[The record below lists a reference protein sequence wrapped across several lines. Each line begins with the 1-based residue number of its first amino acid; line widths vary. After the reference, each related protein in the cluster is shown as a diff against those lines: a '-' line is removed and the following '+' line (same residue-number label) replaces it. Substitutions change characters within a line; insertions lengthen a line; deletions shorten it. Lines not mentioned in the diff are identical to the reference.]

1 MCLLGSAGF
10 EANAAPAPQVV
21 SAQKATLT
29 ISGTVKDSKGE
40 PVIGANVMEKGTNRG
55 IVTDLDGKFTLKVT
69 PGATITV
76 SYLGYKTQT
85 LKAAPTM
92 NVSLEEDN
100 ALLDEVVVVG
110 FGTQKRAN
118 LTGAVATVDV
128 SKAMDARPVG
138 DVTKALQGAVPGLT
152 ITVTVRSTQPHLSK
166 SVVRVRCQTD
176 SRQARLSLSTVCLP
190 TTSLLSTLT
199 ISQKSQY

>member
-1 MCLLGSAGF
+1 MPPRSASCIRSESNSNHF
-10 EANAAPAPQVV
+10 WY
-21 SAQKATLT
+21 
-29 ISGTVKDSKGE
+29 SKRLQGE
-40 PVIGANVMEKGTNRG
+40 PVISANVMEKGTNRG

-152 ITVTVRSTQPHLSK
+152 ITTGDGAASTQPHLSK
-166 SVVRVRCQTD
+166 SVVRVRCQTN

>member
-1 MCLLGSAGF
+1 MDKFAERKKFTSCKLVAAAAVAMCLLGSAGF

-76 SYLGYKTQT
+76 SIW
-85 LKAAPTM
+85 
-92 NVSLEEDN
+92 
-100 ALLDEVVVVG
+100 
-110 FGTQKRAN
+110 
-118 LTGAVATVDV
+118 ATRH
-128 SKAMDARPVG
+128 RP
-138 DVTKALQGAVPGLT
+138 
-152 ITVTVRSTQPHLSK
+152 
-166 SVVRVRCQTD
+166 
-176 SRQARLSLSTVCLP
+176 SRLRRQ
-190 TTSLLSTLT
+190 
-199 ISQKSQY
+199 